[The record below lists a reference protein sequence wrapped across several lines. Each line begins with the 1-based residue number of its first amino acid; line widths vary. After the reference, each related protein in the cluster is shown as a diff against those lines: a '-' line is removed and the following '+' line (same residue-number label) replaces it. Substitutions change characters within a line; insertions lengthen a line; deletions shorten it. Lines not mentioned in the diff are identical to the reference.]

1 MNLSFSGCGF
11 LGIYH
16 IGVASCFK
24 EHAPQIVESCK
35 FAGASAGA
43 IVSCCLMCGCCL
55 GECTNFTLR
64 LATKARSRTLGPLHP
79 SFNINKILREA
90 LRQVLPSNAHELATG
105 RLFISLT
112 RVSDKQAVIV
122 SEYES
127 KEELIQALLCSSF
140 VPFYSG
146 LIPPKF
152 RGERY
157 VDGGLSDNLPILD
170 EHTVTVA
177 PFAGES
183 DICPKD
189 LSSNF
194 LHINI
199 VNTSMQ
205 CSAKNLYRM
214 SHALFPPDPEELSN
228 MCRQG
233 FDDTLVYLQQ
243 NNLISCIRH
252 LTVRSSITTKSLL
265 EDGASEDVNE
275 SVMAHHNHNEED
287 CPECKKKLQVALLDS
302 LPPSVV
308 SALQT
313 ACDSVNNGL
322 INYFFST
329 RPVRLL
335 SIAVTPWM
343 LPIDI
348 IYNYGVKFL
357 EWLPSMP
364 QDIQAMFRELSE
376 IIQELITQ
384 FLHQRHSY
392 SARFTCQLAI
402 TEVKCEKEKRR
413 KLVKKRKASEIG
425 PMIRNYNIGFAVDFN
440 TQEKDTMGSLQSLEG
455 HIDKI
460 SMEDIHFEQRDEA
473 GSLSYYPNSEKPS
486 QTNGAP
492 CQQLFDTFEQCLHV
506 TNHLDSVLSYHYQD
520 PNNKGCYK
528 FAEIYSLK
536 GVPINIPETDTD
548 TSQTTASDMDLSW
561 DSYVEMKPEIEDEI
575 EAFIDS
581 AMCLPEFDSD
591 SYNQE

>member
-1 MNLSFSGCGF
+1 MNFSFSGCGF

-24 EHAPQIVESCK
+24 THAPQLIESCK

-79 SFNINKILREA
+79 SFHINKILREA
-90 LRQVLPSNAHELATG
+90 LRQVLPENAHEIASG

-122 SEYES
+122 SQYDS

-170 EHTVTVA
+170 EHTITVA

-189 LSSNF
+189 PSSNF

-233 FDDTLVYLQQ
+233 FDDTLVFLQQ
-243 NNLISCIRH
+243 NSLISCTRH
-252 LTVRSSITTKSLL
+252 LTVRSSITTKSLT
-265 EDGASEDVNE
+265 EDE
-275 SVMAHHNHNEED
+275 SMLDSLNSPSTSHNNHNEDE

-308 SALQT
+308 YALQT
-313 ACDSVNNGL
+313 ACDSVNKGL
-322 INYFFST
+322 VNYFYST
-329 RPVRLL
+329 RPIRLL
-335 SIAVTPWM
+335 SIVFTPWM
-343 LPIDI
+343 LPVEIV
-348 IYNYGVKFL
+348 YNTGVK
-357 EWLPSMP
+357 
-364 QDIQAMFRELSE
+364 
-376 IIQELITQ
+376 
-384 FLHQRHSY
+384 
-392 SARFTCQLAI
+392 
-402 TEVKCEKEKRR
+402 
-413 KLVKKRKASEIG
+413 
-425 PMIRNYNIGFAVDFN
+425 
-440 TQEKDTMGSLQSLEG
+440 
-455 HIDKI
+455 
-460 SMEDIHFEQRDEA
+460 
-473 GSLSYYPNSEKPS
+473 
-486 QTNGAP
+486 
-492 CQQLFDTFEQCLHV
+492 
-506 TNHLDSVLSYHYQD
+506 
-520 PNNKGCYK
+520 
-528 FAEIYSLK
+528 
-536 GVPINIPETDTD
+536 
-548 TSQTTASDMDLSW
+548 
-561 DSYVEMKPEIEDEI
+561 
-575 EAFIDS
+575 
-581 AMCLPEFDSD
+581 
-591 SYNQE
+591 